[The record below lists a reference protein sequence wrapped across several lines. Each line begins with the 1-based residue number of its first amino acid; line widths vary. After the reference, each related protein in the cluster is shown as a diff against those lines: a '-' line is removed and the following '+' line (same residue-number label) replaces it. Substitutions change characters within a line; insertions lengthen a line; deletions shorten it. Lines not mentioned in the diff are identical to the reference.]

1 MSFLY
6 LLEKIRI
13 PGLNELMLAV
23 TRLGEETAF
32 LVIALIFF
40 WCVDKKKGYFIMA
53 VGFLG
58 TMANQFLKLM
68 CRIPRPWVLDEN
80 FTILEQAREAA
91 DGYSFPSG
99 HTQTAVGT
107 FGAIAYGTEKRWLR
121 ITAIVLAVLVGFSRM
136 YIGVHTPADVLVG
149 AAMALLLVFL
159 LRPVALDEKCGGMK
173 ILLGAMIV
181 LAVAFTLYVEMFP
194 FPVDID
200 PHNME
205 SGYKNAYT
213 LLGCVIGVTV
223 VYVVDNKWLRFSE
236 KAPLLGQMLKILLG
250 LGVVLAVKE
259 GLRSPLEA
267 VFAGHMIARAVRY
280 FLIVIAAGIVWPLTF
295 PWFSKIGKKV
305 KER

>member
-1 MSFLY
+1 MGFLY

-32 LVIALIFF
+32 LVIALVFF

-58 TMANQFLKLM
+58 TMANQFLKLL
-68 CRIPRPWVLDEN
+68 CRVPRPWVLDEN

-107 FGAIAYGTEKRWLR
+107 FGAIAYSTKKRWLCV
-121 ITAIVLAVLVGFSRM
+121 TAIVLAVLVGFSRM

-149 AAMALLLVFL
+149 AGMAILLVVL
-159 LRPVALDEKCGGMK
+159 LRPVTLGEKGSGMK
-173 ILLGAMIV
+173 ILLVVMI
-181 LAVAFTLYVEMFP
+181 LLSVAFTLYVELFP
-194 FPVDID
+194 FPADMD

-213 LLGCVIGVTV
+213 LLGCLIGVTV
-223 VYVVDNKWLRFSE
+223 VYFVDENRLRFCE
-236 KAPLLGQMLKILLG
+236 KAPIPGQILKVVLG
-250 LGVVLAVKE
+250 LAVVLAVKE
-259 GLRSPLEA
+259 GLRSPLDA
-267 VFAGHMIARAVRY
+267 LFAGHMAARAVRY
-280 FLIVIAAGIVWPLTF
+280 FLIVMVAGVVWPLTF
-295 PWFSKIGKKV
+295 PWFSKVGKKV
-305 KER
+305 K

>member
-6 LLEKIRI
+6 LLEKIRF

-121 ITAIVLAVLVGFSRM
+121 ITAIVLAVLVGFSCT
-136 YIGVHTPADVLVG
+136 YP
-149 AAMALLLVFL
+149 
-159 LRPVALDEKCGGMK
+159 CGCACRCRNG
-173 ILLGAMIV
+173 
-181 LAVAFTLYVEMFP
+181 
-194 FPVDID
+194 
-200 PHNME
+200 
-205 SGYKNAYT
+205 
-213 LLGCVIGVTV
+213 
-223 VYVVDNKWLRFSE
+223 
-236 KAPLLGQMLKILLG
+236 
-250 LGVVLAVKE
+250 
-259 GLRSPLEA
+259 
-267 VFAGHMIARAVRY
+267 
-280 FLIVIAAGIVWPLTF
+280 IAAGFSASPCDTRRKVWRHEDL
-295 PWFSKIGKKV
+295 IGGDDRIGCGLYLV
-305 KER
+305 CGAVPVPSGY